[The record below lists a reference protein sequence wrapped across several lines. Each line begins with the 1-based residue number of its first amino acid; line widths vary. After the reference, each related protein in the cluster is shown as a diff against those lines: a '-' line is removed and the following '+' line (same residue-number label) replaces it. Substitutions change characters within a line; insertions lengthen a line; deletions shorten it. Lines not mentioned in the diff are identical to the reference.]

1 MIDPKAFINPYSEDP
16 DNFVEISG
24 VFFCDKCMTTS
35 SSAKLDLDSN
45 SITWKCSCGENN
57 STL

>member
-1 MIDPKAFINPYSEDP
+1 MIDPKAFINPYNQDP
-16 DNFVEISG
+16 GNYVEITG
-24 VFFCDKCMTTS
+24 VFFCDKCMSTS

-45 SITWKCSCGENN
+45 RITWNCLCGENN